1 MELLLDRDIFT
12 ENSTTGKLS
21 VDGVFECFTLEDKD
35 RSLTID
41 MPLQEIE
48 EKKVYGKTAI
58 PKGRYP
64 VIITHSEHFGRDLP
78 LLVNVPGYEGVRI
91 HPGNVPAD
99 TLGCVLVGQARS
111 VDQVINSRSAFAP
124 LAEKIA
130 NALHN
135 NNKVYLTIQ

>member
-1 MELLLDRDIFT
+1 MELLLNRDIFS

-21 VDGVFECFTLEDKD
+21 VDGKFECFTLEDKD
-35 RSLTID
+35 RSLTTA
-41 MPLQEIE
+41 MPLAEIT

-58 PKGRYP
+58 PKGRYK

-91 HPGNVPAD
+91 HPGNVAAD

-111 VDQVINSRSAFAP
+111 VDTVLNSRSAFAP
-124 LAEKIA
+124 LGEKIA

-135 NNKVYLTIQ
+135 NENIFITIQ